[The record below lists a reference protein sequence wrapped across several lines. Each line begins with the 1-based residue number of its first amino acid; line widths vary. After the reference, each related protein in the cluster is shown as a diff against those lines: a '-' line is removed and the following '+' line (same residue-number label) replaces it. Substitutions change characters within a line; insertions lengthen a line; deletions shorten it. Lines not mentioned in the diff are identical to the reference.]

1 MDHITL
7 NDEQLHVVAQARQPI
22 AVREEQGQLCGCIAV
37 VVSQA
42 ELADA
47 KRVLAVGEP
56 RYTTDEVM
64 AALRARGTP

>member
-7 NDEQLHVVAQARQPI
+7 NDEQLDVVAQAHQPI
-22 AVREEQGQLCGCIAV
+22 AVHDEQGQLRGYITIV
-37 VVSQA
+37 VNQD

-47 KRVLAVGEP
+47 KRAPASNEA
-56 RYTTDEVM
+56 RYTTDEVL

>member
-7 NDEQLHVVAQARQPI
+7 NDEQLHVVAQAQEPI
-22 AVREEQGQLCGCIAV
+22 AVHDEQGQVRGYIAV
-37 VVSQA
+37 VVNQD

-47 KRVLAVGEP
+47 KRVLASSEP

-64 AALRARGTP
+64 AALRARGTS